1 MNYFT
6 DMLFTKLRNN
16 SLNIRVFRQC
26 FDMLKDRCHK
36 SCWIESLGGI
46 RPEEIQSSSLNAIYS
61 FSASDN
67 NLSLRQTRITW
78 IDVLLRK

>member
-36 SCWIESLGGI
+36 SLS
-46 RPEEIQSSSLNAIYS
+46 
-61 FSASDN
+61 
-67 NLSLRQTRITW
+67 NLRHT
-78 IDVLLRK
+78 LLRIVDLNVLKVAERRAGN